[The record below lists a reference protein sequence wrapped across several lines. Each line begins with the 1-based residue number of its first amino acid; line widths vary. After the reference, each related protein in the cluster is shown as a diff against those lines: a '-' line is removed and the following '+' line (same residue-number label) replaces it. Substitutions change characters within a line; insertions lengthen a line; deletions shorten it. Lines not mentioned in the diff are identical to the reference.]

1 MTALAALPDRAT
13 VDGLRRAVARERTLY
28 EVRRDAE
35 TADWCAADATEPF
48 DWGVPRPL
56 PSAKRFFFPPREAVL
71 RWEGD
76 ALAEEP
82 VAVTPFALFGL
93 RACDAAALA
102 YQDRFFA
109 RDPRYQA
116 RRAQALIVVV
126 DCLAACEGGFCREM
140 DAGPFAA
147 SGFDLALTPLADG
160 RVAAVA
166 GTDAG
171 RAVLTSAGVPLAAD
185 PGALAAARDGAR
197 RAAEATFPARPFI
210 AAGIARINGRAGASG
225 VPRSGG
231 APVPQLP
238 EWHALGPSCLACT
251 GCTSLCPT
259 CSCYAVVDEGGTDRG
274 ERVRYWDSCLLE
286 GFQREAS
293 GHHPAPHPGDRVR
306 RFWYHKLS
314 DDFVPEFGRYGCV
327 GCGRCDITCPGS
339 IGALRV
345 LATLGGQP

>member
-1 MTALAALPDRAT
+1 M
-13 VDGLRRAVARERTLY
+13 
-28 EVRRDAE
+28 RRDAE

-126 DCLAACEGGFCREM
+126 DCLAACEGGFCRDM

-160 RVAAVA
+160 RVVAVA

-171 RAVLTSAGVPLAAD
+171 RAVLGAAGIAVAAD

-210 AAGIARINGRAGASG
+210 AAGIARINGRAGAPVSRRRVARARPL
-225 VPRSGG
+225 VPRLHGLHV
-231 APVPQLP
+231 A
-238 EWHALGPSCLACT
+238 
-251 GCTSLCPT
+251 
-259 CSCYAVVDEGGTDRG
+259 
-274 ERVRYWDSCLLE
+274 
-286 GFQREAS
+286 
-293 GHHPAPHPGDRVR
+293 
-306 RFWYHKLS
+306 LS
-314 DDFVPEFGRYGCV
+314 DVLVLRRRRRGRD
-327 GCGRCDITCPGS
+327 RARRAR
-339 IGALRV
+339 AL
-345 LATLGGQP
+345 LGQLSPRGLPA